1 MENNNENR
9 QSADQQS
16 WLDDILNQPQDGNEL
31 GPDEH
36 AVNSPRLSNMEDAEL
51 ERILAEDW
59 LESNDDTFEETDLI
73 ESDDSQPGEDDESA
87 SETEESEEDRKI
99 RPAIKKG
106 YGLLGIPHILATVI
120 WLALIVAIGV
130 SLGRVLWV
138 CCADVM
144 AFGKTPK
151 KETITITEED
161 TIDTIAEKLGNA
173 ELVRYPE
180 LFRFFAE
187 ITGKDEDISVGTF
200 TISSELDYNAMINAM
215 VYYGKTREVVDV
227 LFPEGVNCAEI
238 FKILEDHEVCTVE
251 ELEEYAANGELKD
264 YWFLEGVE
272 RGHKYCLEGYMSPDT
287 YQFYTN
293 DEPRRVIEKFL
304 NEFDSRF
311 TDIMKE
317 NMIQMQESFA
327 NKLLSS
333 GVSQEYIDA
342 NPLTL
347 HQIVTLASIIQRETS
362 SDSECYEL
370 ASVFYNR
377 LTNPNYLTLA
387 SKATVVYAIED
398 YFSEVKEL
406 TPEHL
411 EVDSPYNTFVS
422 QGIPPGPICNM
433 GVHSMYAALEPNETN
448 YYYFVYDTDNY
459 EHLFASTY
467 DEHMRNVAKVE
478 E

>member
-16 WLDDILNQPQDGNEL
+16 WLNDILKQAPTGKEL

-36 AVNSPRLSNMEDAEL
+36 AVNSSKLSNIEDAEL

-59 LESNDDTFEETDLI
+59 SEPDEESFQNTD
-73 ESDDSQPGEDDESA
+73 
-87 SETEESEEDRKI
+87 ETESSDSEPEEEISEHTSEEDAERKI
-99 RPAIKKG
+99 RPALKKG
-106 YGLLGIPHILATVI
+106 YGLLGIPHILATFV
-120 WLALIVAIGV
+120 WLAIILAIGV
-130 SLGRVLWV
+130 SLGRILWV

-151 KETITITEED
+151 KATITITEED
-161 TIDTIAEKLGNA
+161 TIDTISEKLGDA

-187 ITGKDEDISVGTF
+187 ITGKDADISVGTF

-238 FKILEDHEVCTVE
+238 FQILENNEVCTVA

-293 DEPRRVIEKFL
+293 DDPRRVIEKFL

-317 NMIQMQESFA
+317 NMVQMQESFA
-327 NKLLSS
+327 AKLLSS

-370 ASVFYNR
+370 SSVFYNR
-377 LTNPNYLTLA
+377 LTNPNYLTLG

-398 YFSEVKEL
+398 YFSEIDEL
-406 TPEHL
+406 TQEHL

-422 QGIPPGPICNM
+422 KGIPPGPICNM

-448 YYYFVYDTDNY
+448 YYYFVYDTDSY

-467 DEHMRNVAKVE
+467 DEHMQNVAKVE